1 MKYDPGGDHSARGCG
16 RVNLALSPTGTIKA
30 TGHGAAVNRWLSI
43 IRDNKPG
50 ILAELTKCPTTAQ
63 AITDGA
69 AEFFEERAAIGE
81 FDGGLSREDAE
92 AQAREATERHKQKC
106 WDRHQ
111 KAANYILSLPTWQA
125 REKAL
130 ERYRQEAIATYGEM
144 TGNIMGRE
152 MASWVRFRSGLTQ

>member
-1 MKYDPGGDHSARGCG
+1 VRKDPEKPRNKSPSETPVLLRGLLHDSAQTPSTRS
-16 RVNLALSPTGTIKA
+16 L
-30 TGHGAAVNRWLSI
+30 
-43 IRDNKPG
+43 DNSSRPK
-50 ILAELTKCPTTAQ
+50 
-63 AITDGA
+63 
-69 AEFFEERAAIGE
+69 EFFEERAAIAE

-111 KAANYILSLPTWQA
+111 RAANYVLSLPTWPA

-130 ERYRQEAIATYGEM
+130 DRFRQEAIATYGET

-152 MASWVRFRSGLTQ
+152 MTGWVRFRNGLTSTRSGS